1 MVLEMAFSPIRGLP
15 VVGLLMHLPS
25 GHYVAWR
32 RDSAIAPLSA
42 ILLDSLRPDA
52 IEVFSAEQFFQLAMA
67 EQKRSEGKVPMF
79 TILQLLEG
87 GQAEYDEAAERQAN
101 AGLFFDTRDT
111 PGHWVNDKWVT
122 TKLQ

>member
-1 MVLEMAFSPIRGLP
+1 
-15 VVGLLMHLPS
+15 
-25 GHYVAWR
+25 
-32 RDSAIAPLSA
+32 
-42 ILLDSLRPDA
+42 
-52 IEVFSAEQFFQLAMA
+52 MA
-67 EQKRSEGKVPMF
+67 EQKRSEGKVQMF

-101 AGLFFDTRDT
+101 TEFFFDTRDT